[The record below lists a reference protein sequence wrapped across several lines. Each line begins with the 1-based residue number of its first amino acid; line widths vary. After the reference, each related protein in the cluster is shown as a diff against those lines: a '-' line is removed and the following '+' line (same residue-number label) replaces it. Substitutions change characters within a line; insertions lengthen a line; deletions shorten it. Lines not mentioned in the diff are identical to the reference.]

1 MRDIENKKVLHIET
15 FPDSPLIETSCE
27 IALNL
32 KKKNQVFFFWSGY
45 DLPWADWNLR
55 LYKKILG
62 FNYDYK
68 INIIKKIL
76 TNNNINYLDKIKL
89 KQKSINQVLNWSQK
103 YNKEIK
109 LKNYCFKNLNLGV
122 SVESSLLSYYKS
134 YDYRFKN
141 KIIKKALI
149 SSALVHLRTLEAIK
163 MVKPDVI
170 VTFNNRFSIS
180 RPIIEAAKKFNIKVI
195 RHEVGSS
202 GNKYE
207 LFYDDVHN
215 LDQRCKSIYEYW
227 NKSKKKTR
235 NYFAKKYFNLPYA
248 NKDIINTTG
257 GRTKTFSKLQ
267 NKKFFPISNKRIV
280 VFFTSSNYEF
290 DSISTDYLKF
300 AKSKD
305 FKDQFSAIKSVVE
318 IINKLPN
325 YVLYI
330 RVHPSSSNYSEEN
343 SHWEKYIKKKNVFL
357 IRSESKINS
366 FDILKKVDFVVSYG
380 SSMAIHAAYNNI
392 PSITLRKHPFSCSG
406 VLLEPK
412 NKKELYSLLQKKYL
426 KLNVAK
432 KCYPY
437 GNYILTFGKKF
448 KYFKTNEIFKGFFLN
463 KKLNHFGFFINFVL
477 EIIYPILK
485 FYKKLLK

>member
-1 MRDIENKKVLHIET
+1 MKDIKNKKVLHIET

-45 DLPWADWNLR
+45 DLPWTDWNLGF
-55 LYKKILG
+55 YKKILG
-62 FNYDYK
+62 FDYDYK
-68 INIIKKIL
+68 INTVKKIL
-76 TNNNINYLDKIKL
+76 KSNKINTLDKIEL
-89 KQKSINQVLNWSQK
+89 KQKSVDQVLSWAQK
-103 YNKEIK
+103 YNTKNK
-109 LKNYCFKNLNLGV
+109 LKNYCFKDVNLGV

-134 YDYRFKN
+134 YNYRFKK
-141 KIIKKALI
+141 KIIKNALT
-149 SSALVHLRTLEAIK
+149 SSAFVYLRTIEAIK
-163 MVKPDVI
+163 MVKPDFI

-180 RPIIEAAKKFNIKVI
+180 RPIIEAAKRFNIKVI

-202 GNKYE
+202 ENKYE

-227 NKSKKKTR
+227 NKTKKKTR
-235 NYFAKKYFNLPYA
+235 DYYAKKYFNLPYT

-267 NKKFFPISNKRIV
+267 NKKFFPTLKKKKV

-290 DSISTDYLKF
+290 DSISKDYLKF

-330 RVHPSSSNYSEEN
+330 RVHPSNSNFSEEN
-343 SHWEKYIKKKNVFL
+343 SHWEKYLKRKNVFI
-357 IRSESKINS
+357 IRSESRINS
-366 FDILKKVDFVVSYG
+366 FDMIKKVDFVISYG

-412 NKKELYSLLQKKYL
+412 NKKELYLLLKKKYT
-426 KLNVAK
+426 KLNFTK
-432 KCYPY
+432 RCYPY

-448 KYFKTNEIFKGFFLN
+448 KYFKTNKIFKGFFLN
-463 KKLNHFGFFINFVL
+463 KTINHYGFFINFIIK
-477 EIIYPILK
+477 IIYPILK
-485 FYKKLLK
+485 FYKNN